1 MMEEERRKFL
11 ATGRGLVLGA
21 LTAGTL
27 MACAGEPETLHGQT
41 TTTNTSQPYSATFG
55 WEINNL
61 GIGGGAVYVKVLSNA
76 VLDVVDV
83 DVSFSP
89 LSAPAQ
95 PGFSDVL
102 CRGQVSRSGPPLLKG
117 SEVNFFPPSN
127 SQFGVLQ
134 TFNPGGLDLV
144 ADAQPF
150 QDTFLSVIL
159 KAWIT
164 ADATASQTAR
174 HVTVSPSIALNAGD
188 YLVFTM
194 SGGAV
199 TVDAEMQIILFLH

>member
-1 MMEEERRKFL
+1 MIEEERRNFL
-11 ATGRGLVLGA
+11 ATGRDLVLGA

-27 MACAGEPETLHGQT
+27 VACAGQPETVQAQVSSS
-41 TTTNTSQPYSATFG
+41 TSPYLAAFG

-76 VLDVVDV
+76 VIDVVDV

-89 LSAPAQ
+89 LSTTGQ

-102 CRGQVSRSGPPLLKG
+102 CRGQVSRGGPPSFVG
-117 SEVNFFPPSN
+117 SEVNFFPPN
-127 SQFGVLQ
+127 SPQLGGVQ
-134 TFNPGGLDLV
+134 AYNPAGLDLV
-144 ADAQPF
+144 SDARPF
-150 QDTFLSVIL
+150 QDTFLNVIL

-174 HVTVSPSIALNAGD
+174 HVTVSPSIAINAGD

-199 TVDAEMQIILFLH
+199 TVDAEMQIILLLH